1 MEKTLRSVDAVIFDI
16 GGVLWRS
23 NGIPLRDKWA
33 VRCGLDAESFDRI
46 VFASEWGQQALSGQ
60 ITSAEK
66 WKNIGSLLKLSDN
79 DILELRQ
86 DTWSGWWDAELFT
99 YIHTLKP
106 NYKLGIISDASS
118 ETREKVKEWVNEDLF
133 EVIVISAEERVC
145 KPNPLIYQIALQKL
159 AVEAPAAVFIDDRV
173 KNVGAAQSLGMKAIH
188 YQEYAQM
195 RLELEKY
202 LE

>member
-1 MEKTLRSVDAVIFDI
+1 MKSIDAVIFDI

-23 NGIPLRDKWA
+23 NGIPLSDKWA
-33 VRCGLDAESFDRI
+33 ARCGLDTESFDRI
-46 VFASEWGQQALSGQ
+46 VFASDWGQQALSGQ
-60 ITSAEK
+60 ITSDEK
-66 WKNIGSLLKLSDN
+66 WKNIGSLLKLSAN

-86 DTWSGWWDAELFT
+86 DTWSGWWDTELFT

-118 ETREKVKEWVNEDLF
+118 ETREKVKEWINEDLF
-133 EVIVISAEERVC
+133 EVIVISAEEGVC

-159 AVEAPAAVFIDDRV
+159 AVEAPASVFIDDRI
-173 KNVGAAQSLGMKAIH
+173 KNIETAQSLGMKAIH
-188 YQEYAQM
+188 YKEYAQM
-195 RLELEKY
+195 KLELDRY

>member
-23 NGIPLRDKWA
+23 NGIPLSDKWT

-145 KPNPLIYQIALQKL
+145 KPNPLIYQSALQKL
-159 AVEAPAAVFIDDRV
+159 AVEAPAAVFIDDRI
-173 KNVGAAQSLGMKAIH
+173 KNVEAAQSLGMKAIH
-188 YQEYAQM
+188 YQEYDQM